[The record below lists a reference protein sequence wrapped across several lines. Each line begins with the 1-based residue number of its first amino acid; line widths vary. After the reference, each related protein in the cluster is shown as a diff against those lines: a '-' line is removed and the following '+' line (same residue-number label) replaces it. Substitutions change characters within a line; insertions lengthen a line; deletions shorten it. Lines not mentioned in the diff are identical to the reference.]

1 MFIDRLSE
9 LLTVFEFL
17 SHNSEV
23 LRIFDKKNKNK
34 EFQKLKE
41 NSIRIKIKLNESKI
55 YSIGNKNKVIFNI
68 QNELVK
74 SYRCY
79 IEMEPEK
86 LKLWFLTQKETFLYI
101 SNNNKNV
108 KYLDLEFMNV

>member
-1 MFIDRLSE
+1 MFSKILST
-9 LLTVFEFL
+9 LLIITEFL
-17 SHNSEV
+17 AYDSEV
-23 LRIFDKKNKNK
+23 LKIFDKKNKNK
-34 EFQKLKE
+34 EYQKLKK
-41 NSIRIKIKLNESKI
+41 NSTKIKINLNEAKI